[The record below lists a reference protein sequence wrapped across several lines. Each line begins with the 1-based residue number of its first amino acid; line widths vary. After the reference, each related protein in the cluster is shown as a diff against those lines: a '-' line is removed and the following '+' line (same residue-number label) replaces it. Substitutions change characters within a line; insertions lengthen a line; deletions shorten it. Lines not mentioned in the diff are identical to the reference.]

1 PADSSVLPLRA
12 TGPPDE
18 HGNQNHHYWPFTT
31 SDLYNWR
38 IQHAKFSDNPRD
50 LINLL
55 ETVLFT
61 HQPTWD
67 DCQQLLQIL
76 FTTEEQERIQNEA
89 RKLVPGDN
97 GQPTTNVDT
106 INTSFPL
113 SRPDWDFTTAEVLT
127 ELDVQKLLSS
137 LQSLQCVHKDIW
149 PKLKAL
155 FKSGSPPKPH
165 RYQPGDW
172 IFVRRHRQKDLEPR
186 WKGPYVTVLTTPTA
200 LKVNGIASWVHCT
213 HVRLADPHAVLEDYI
228 PSWQVSKNRDNPLK
242 LRLCR

>member
-1 PADSSVLPLRA
+1 GLADSTVFPLRA
-12 TGPPDE
+12 IGPPDE
-18 HGNQNHHYWPFTT
+18 HGNQPHHYWPFST
-31 SDLYNWR
+31 SDLYNWHT
-38 IQHAKFSDNPRD
+38 QHAKFSDNPRD

-76 FTTEEQERIQNEA
+76 FTTEERERIQNEA
-89 RKLVPGDN
+89 RKFVPGDN
-97 GQPTTNVDT
+97 GQPTTNTDI

-113 SRPDWDFTTAEVLT
+113 SQPNWDFNTAEDKERLRVYRQALLQHVH
-127 ELDVQKLLSS
+127 EDV
-137 LQSLQCVHKDIW
+137 W

-155 FKSGSPPKPH
+155 YESGPSPKPH

-172 IFVRRHRQKDLEPR
+172 VFVLRYLQKNLEPP

-200 LKVNGIASWVHCT
+200 LKVDGIASWIHYT
-213 HVRLADPHAVLEDYI
+213 HVCPTDPHIILKDFI
-228 PSWQVSKNRDNPLK
+228 PSWQVSKDNNNPLK
-242 LRLCR
+242 LRFKCS